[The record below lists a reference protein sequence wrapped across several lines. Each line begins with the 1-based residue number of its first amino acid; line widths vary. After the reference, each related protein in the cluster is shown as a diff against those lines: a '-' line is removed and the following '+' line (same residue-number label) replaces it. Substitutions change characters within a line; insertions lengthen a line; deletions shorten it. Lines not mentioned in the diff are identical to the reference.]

1 MVALSADSVGDLT
14 QLLKAHRE
22 GDRAAF
28 DELVGRV
35 HGELRVMARQQ
46 LRRARGSAKGATLD
60 TIGLINEAY
69 LKLVEESG
77 IDWQSRSHFYAITAR
92 AMRFIVVDH
101 ARRASA
107 GKRGSGDTLL
117 PFDEEIAGA
126 SSDFPTEPELVLA
139 VHSAIDQLE
148 SFNPRLAR
156 IVECRFFAG
165 MNDAELGEAL
175 GVTPR
180 TVQRDW
186 IRAKAWLQRALE
198 SPAPT

>member
-1 MVALSADSVGDLT
+1 MAAHSAESSAGDLT

-35 HGELRVMARQQ
+35 HSELRVMARQQ

-77 IDWQSRSHFYAITAR
+77 IDWQSRAHFFAVTAR

-107 GKRGSGDTLL
+107 GKRGAGDTLL
-117 PFDEEIAGA
+117 PLDEEIGGA
-126 SSDFPTEPELVLA
+126 D
-139 VHSAIDQLE
+139 
-148 SFNPRLAR
+148 
-156 IVECRFFAG
+156 G
-165 MNDAELGEAL
+165 
-175 GVTPR
+175 
-180 TVQRDW
+180 
-186 IRAKAWLQRALE
+186 
-198 SPAPT
+198 

>member
-1 MVALSADSVGDLT
+1 MTAESTGELT
-14 QLLKAHRE
+14 RLLRAHRE

-28 DELVGRV
+28 DELVSRA
-35 HGELRVMARQQ
+35 HDELRKMARQQ
-46 LRRARGSAKGATLD
+46 LRKAPPGSTLD
-60 TIGLINEAY
+60 TIALINEAWMR
-69 LKLVEESG
+69 LAGESG
-77 IDWQSRSHFYAITAR
+77 IDWQSRAHFYAVTAR

-117 PFDEEIAGA
+117 PLDEELAGSIHLDRSHPA
-126 SSDFPTEPELVLA
+126 APELVLA
-139 VHSAIDQLE
+139 VHHAIDRLA
-148 SFNPRLAR
+148 SFNERLAR

-165 MNDAELGEAL
+165 MNDGELAEAL

-186 IRAKAWLQRALE
+186 IRAKAWLQRELE
-198 SPAPT
+198 SPAPA